1 MGENPSR
8 RDRFFSNRTQFS
20 SLRAH
25 SVGRPISRRH
35 AERPRNG
42 RPIPREESA
51 PEPRRRRHRRRP
63 RLRLAVHAAHHASRA
78 RARRLRGPPAGRRRH
93 GASARARG
101 GIFGRSSLA
110 GSALVLLAVFFLV
123 DSLPTRADPSS
134 VADLSEDG
142 AAVPTRDVGRE
153 RFPALDANL
162 ERDERH
168 CARGGEGGGGGGGC
182 GDEEEDGVVVRR
194 RTRSEE
200 DEEDETCTRAMR
212 WTD

>member
-42 RPIPREESA
+42 RPIPREESS

-110 GSALVLLAVFFLV
+110 SRARPPRRLLPRLA
-123 DSLPTRADPSS
+123 SRRARIRPPSRISRMGKHPRRPPTRAIYRSTDPI
-134 VADLSEDG
+134 D
-142 AAVPTRDVGRE
+142 PIE
-153 RFPALDANL
+153 RFFKSFLCSLALAEIESPPPPLTILPPSLLAPHRN
-162 ERDERH
+162 
-168 CARGGEGGGGGGGC
+168 AS
-182 GDEEEDGVVVRR
+182 
-194 RTRSEE
+194 RT
-200 DEEDETCTRAMR
+200 
-212 WTD
+212 

>member
-8 RDRFFSNRTQFS
+8 RDRFFSNRTQHS

-123 DSLPTRADPSS
+123 ESLPTRADPSS
-134 VADLSEDG
+134 VADLSYGQTPSPPAD
-142 AAVPTRDVGRE
+142 ARDLSTDPIDPIE
-153 RFPALDANL
+153 RFFKSFLCSLALAEIESPPPPLTILPPSLLAPHRN
-162 ERDERH
+162 
-168 CARGGEGGGGGGGC
+168 AS
-182 GDEEEDGVVVRR
+182 
-194 RTRSEE
+194 RT
-200 DEEDETCTRAMR
+200 
-212 WTD
+212 